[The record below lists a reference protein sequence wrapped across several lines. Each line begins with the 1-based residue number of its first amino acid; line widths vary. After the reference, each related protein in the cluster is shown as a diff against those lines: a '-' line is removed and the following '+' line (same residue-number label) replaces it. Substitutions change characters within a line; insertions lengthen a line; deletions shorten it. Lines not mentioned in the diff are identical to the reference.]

1 MNTDF
6 NIQRLLVLRK
16 LTRAVAETLREQ
28 LTDYLSTLAPLLR
41 PKTTLGDFIH
51 TSVKESARGADRAF
65 RDLQALYEQI
75 APQKPFN
82 LAKPLQ
88 PPIDIVSSTMELL
101 PVSYLYDAQTETES
115 KQLTV
120 TQPLRWLLHY
130 SGYAPERLRELL
142 RDRNRSAE
150 LLQEFIIHYFVI
162 HSVMTKQTGVTAIL
176 ERLHFTVSA
185 DKIPEFGG
193 LPLVYISSAVSTV
206 RPPDSV
212 IVESTEISGM
222 PVFEEI
228 INTDDIMQM
237 RDTLKER
244 LIEIVSQNKQ
254 PA

>member
-16 LTRAVAETLREQ
+16 LTRAVAEALREQ
-28 LTDYLSTLAPLLR
+28 LTEYLSTLGPLLR
-41 PKTTLGDFIH
+41 PKSTLGDFIH

-65 RDLQALYEQI
+65 KDLQALYEQI

-101 PVSYLYDAQTETES
+101 PVSYLYDARTETES

-130 SGYAPERLRELL
+130 SGYTPERLRELL

-150 LLQEFIIHYFVI
+150 SLQEFLIHYLVI
-162 HSVMTKQTGVTAIL
+162 HSVMIKQTGVTAIL
-176 ERLHFTVSA
+176 ERLHFTVSE
-185 DKIPEFGG
+185 DKMPEFGD
-193 LPLVYISSAVSTV
+193 LPLVYISSAVSTT
-206 RPPDSV
+206 RPPDDV

-222 PVFEEI
+222 PAFEEVV
-228 INTDDIMQM
+228 NTDDISQLH
-237 RDTLKER
+237 DPLKEQ
-244 LIEIVSQNKQ
+244 LTKIINQHS
-254 PA
+254 